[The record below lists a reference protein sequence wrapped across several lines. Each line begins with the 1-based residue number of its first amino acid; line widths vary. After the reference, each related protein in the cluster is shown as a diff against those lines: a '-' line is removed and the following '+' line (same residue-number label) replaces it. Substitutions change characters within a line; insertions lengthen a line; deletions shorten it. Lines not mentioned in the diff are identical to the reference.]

1 MEKFSLKIRAKM
13 DEEISRLIRN
23 LQNIRYIYEGE
34 G

>member
-1 MEKFSLKIRAKM
+1 MEKFSLKNRAKM
-13 DEEISRLIRN
+13 DEEISRLIQN